1 MAGNDLKKPP
11 IRFSDMHTPG
21 GYLCG
26 EVASALQKAIRRG
39 HEREALFW
47 ASELDL
53 AGYGNYVWKR
63 LRIIASEDVGLADAD
78 AVIATRVLYDNWLEA
93 KKAKNEDA
101 MPLFL
106 VHAVLVLARA
116 AKSGI
121 AVHAWMTFYE
131 GDRAA
136 MGMRIPDHAL
146 DMHTARGRRMGR
158 GKQHFL
164 EEAGRLEGETLP
176 DPYHEE
182 GAAAWTSN
190 EAKRPGQLELGDDAK
205 VEEA

>member
-1 MAGNDLKKPP
+1 VSEP
-11 IRFSDMHTPG
+11 IKFADRLTPG

-39 HEREALFW
+39 NEREALFW

-63 LRIIASEDVGLADAD
+63 LRIIASEDVGLADPD
-78 AVIATRVLYDNWLEA
+78 AAVRVRALYDNWLDS

-106 VHAVLVLARA
+106 AHAVCVLARA
-116 AKSGI
+116 AKSGL
-121 AVHAWMTFYE
+121 AVHAVMAFWM
-131 GDRAA
+131 GNRQ
-136 MGMRIPDHAL
+136 MRMEIPDHAL

-164 EEAGRLEGETLP
+164 DEAGRLEGEALP
-176 DPYHEE
+176 DPYLAE
-182 GAAAWTSN
+182 GAAAWMS
-190 EAKRPGQLELGDDAK
+190 EKPKRTPDTTAEDQLELS
-205 VEEA
+205 